1 MYQQSAQTTYF
12 EDCFDQL
19 RFARWGKNY
28 VQVQFRTSNSTHFW
42 NQIIF
47 PPGIKLFYLGHNS
60 IYQISKVICQ
70 RCYRTWEMGLQ
81 KVLSS
86 QSKPT
91 KNESV
96 KEAQVRAVKVRLG
109 LVLTS

>member
-1 MYQQSAQTTYF
+1 MSKFNLEEQTGHIF
-12 EDCFDQL
+12 EIKSSTKFIFDQNY
-19 RFARWGKNY
+19 FKVFFGKN
-28 VQVQFRTSNSTHFW
+28 
-42 NQIIF
+42 
-47 PPGIKLFYLGHNS
+47 K
-60 IYQISKVICQ
+60 
-70 RCYRTWEMGLQ
+70 MGLQ

-109 LVLTS
+109 CVSKLLEFKSVFDQSNHVSTFEKLARLSWN

>member
-1 MYQQSAQTTYF
+1 
-12 EDCFDQL
+12 
-19 RFARWGKNY
+19 
-28 VQVQFRTSNSTHFW
+28 
-42 NQIIF
+42 
-47 PPGIKLFYLGHNS
+47 
-60 IYQISKVICQ
+60 
-70 RCYRTWEMGLQ
+70 MGLQ

-109 LVLTS
+109 LISIC

>member
-1 MYQQSAQTTYF
+1 
-12 EDCFDQL
+12 
-19 RFARWGKNY
+19 
-28 VQVQFRTSNSTHFW
+28 
-42 NQIIF
+42 
-47 PPGIKLFYLGHNS
+47 
-60 IYQISKVICQ
+60 
-70 RCYRTWEMGLQ
+70 MGLQ

-109 LVLTS
+109 FISKLYELYTFIYIFNHAFEKTFKAVEEPKQ